1 MGQQAVS
8 DSSRLATMSA
18 QDTKTE
24 EGQAQPVFPPA
35 YVSAHMYADHPA
47 GLAHGQGPYGH
58 YPHGLS
64 KAVATRFTQ
73 PYFGGGFHG
82 HGGPA
87 AYPGAFPGHPGLAT
101 GAPYQYSQPLPSAG
115 GSYGGYGKEYGAA
128 GWPHPVEHHGYRPNG
143 RGHWGFQAPKYE
155 NSGL

>member
-1 MGQQAVS
+1 MG
-8 DSSRLATMSA
+8 
-18 QDTKTE
+18 
-24 EGQAQPVFPPA
+24 
-35 YVSAHMYADHPA
+35 
-47 GLAHGQGPYGH
+47 AHGQGPYCH

-101 GAPYQYSQPLPSAG
+101 GAPPNTPSHCHQRVGAMEGMERSMVQQAG
-115 GSYGGYGKEYGAA
+115 HTLWSIMDTDQMAVVTG
-128 GWPHPVEHHGYRPNG
+128 
-143 RGHWGFQAPKYE
+143 
-155 NSGL
+155 